1 MEATTND
8 QYLCFT
14 CGTPPEEVEDRE
26 VKKSACP
33 RARKLLQEFYDAK
46 ISLDTTFP
54 YWYTRTWIKEEGQH
68 PLVRR
73 GLAMKSAFSH
83 LEAAIRPDE
92 ILVMSRNKY
101 VRGASI
107 TPWTAN
113 EFPLSDEERAKKD
126 SKKASNKALEEIT
139 ILATGG
145 GVVSESTPEVL
156 SMARRYGMR
165 VEEHAALIEI
175 CRYWQN
181 KSAEDTC
188 WKWGTL
194 HPEYDTL
201 VNFKNAVLMAADMEY
216 GNRHG
221 RSVTNYQI
229 VFEKGFQGMIDR
241 CKELIA
247 ANVGDGTAVDKVAY
261 WQATIYA
268 IEGVQIW
275 VRKYAAEATRLASLE
290 KDA

>member
-1 MEATTND
+1 
-8 QYLCFT
+8 
-14 CGTPPEEVEDRE
+14 
-26 VKKSACP
+26 
-33 RARKLLQEFYDAK
+33 
-46 ISLDTTFP
+46 
-54 YWYTRTWIKEEGQH
+54 
-68 PLVRR
+68 
-73 GLAMKSAFSH
+73 
-83 LEAAIRPDE
+83 
-92 ILVMSRNKY
+92 
-101 VRGASI
+101 
-107 TPWTAN
+107 
-113 EFPLSDEERAKKD
+113 
-126 SKKASNKALEEIT
+126 
-139 ILATGG
+139 
-145 GVVSESTPEVL
+145 
-156 SMARRYGMR
+156 MARRYGMR

-247 ANVGDGTAVDKVAY
+247 ANVADGTAVDKVAY

-268 IEGVQIW
+268 IEGVQTW
-275 VRKYAAEATRLASLE
+275 VRKYSAEATRLASIEEDAEQKAVYRSMAARLE
-290 KDA
+290 WIHRILA